1 MTAGEH
7 VLLGIKLNSSLG
19 TMYNRV
25 SGRQIISHTPDMPA
39 GPWPWSKAGFLSFVL
54 AEK

>member
-1 MTAGEH
+1 MFVGDQAKFSTR
-7 VLLGIKLNSSLG
+7 LS
-19 TMYNRV
+19 R
-25 SGRQIISHTPDMPA
+25 RQIISHTPDMPA